1 MTDSK
6 AVTGSKS
13 ESGSMFASPSSSV
26 VVIVTGVACGI
37 VFTVLVVFLLVTC
50 RKRVKINKRNQNSG
64 KTMTMQR
71 QKEWRAAFFGDTV
84 LLVPKKNC
92 QNCQKNRQNC

>member
-64 KTMTMQR
+64 KTMTSQWDGWVSYGRYGCWM
-71 QKEWRAAFFGDTV
+71 G
-84 LLVPKKNC
+84 PY
-92 QNCQKNRQNC
+92 